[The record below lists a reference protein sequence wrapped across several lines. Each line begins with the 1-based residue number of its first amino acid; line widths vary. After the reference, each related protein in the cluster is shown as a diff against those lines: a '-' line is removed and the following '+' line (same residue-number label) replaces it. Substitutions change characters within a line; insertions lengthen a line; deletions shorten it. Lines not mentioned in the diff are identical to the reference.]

1 MKKSKGILY
10 WLIVKETFV
19 EFGKDNATKLSAAL
33 AYYTVFSIA
42 PMLVVIISLTGIF
55 FGQQAVSGELF
66 EQIRTYVGD
75 SAAIQIQSM
84 IGSIALNK
92 GSVIATVVGIITML
106 VGATG
111 VFTEI
116 QDSLNL
122 MWGVR
127 VKKRIGILNVLIN
140 RSLAFLIVLG
150 MGLVLMLSLLV
161 NSIIVGFANTIQKIL
176 PWFPINMVDIA
187 NTSITVIILSA
198 LFIVIFKILPDAVIS
213 IKDSIVG
220 SIFTTLLFLIGKWG
234 ITFYLSW
241 LTVNSTYGAAAS
253 LVIILLWV
261 YYSAMIFYFGAEFTH
276 VFAKHAGSGIRAK
289 SHAVLIKEKELL

>member
-1 MKKSKGILY
+1 MKKTRGILY
-10 WLIVKETFV
+10 WLIIKETFV
-19 EFGKDNATKLSAAL
+19 EFGKDKATKLSAAL

-55 FGQQAVSGELF
+55 LGQQAVSGELF

-75 SAAIQIQSM
+75 SAALQIQSM
-84 IGSIALNK
+84 IESIALNK
-92 GSVIATVVGIITML
+92 GSVIASVIGILTMI

-140 RSLAFLIVLG
+140 RALAFLIVLG
-150 MGLVLMLSLLV
+150 MGLVLLLSLFV
-161 NSIIVGFANTIQKIL
+161 NGIIVGFANTIQRIF

-187 NTSITVIILSA
+187 NTSITVAVLTA
-198 LFIVIFKILPDAVIS
+198 LFIVIFKILPDAKIS
-213 IKDSIVG
+213 FKDSIIG

-261 YYSAMIFYFGAEFTH
+261 YYSAIIFYFGAEFTH
-276 VFAKHAGSGIRAK
+276 VYASHAGSGLKAK
-289 SHAVLIKEKELL
+289 AHAVLIKEKELH